1 LCSRQR
7 QHTKLFREMIKLKKI
22 GNLAYLVRNESG
34 KLLGTFVLDVDGI
47 YYWWQADGLNGAW
60 TSEVLKEITTL
71 LDEVN
76 KPFDDE
82 VINYLRRDF
91 EERARVE
98 YRQLL
103 NESGMFYKFYP
114 DLTGEYGKD
123 KEQWLVIFKGLE
135 KIRENFV
142 EKK

>member
-1 LCSRQR
+1 MRL
-7 QHTKLFREMIKLKKI
+7 EKI
-22 GNLAYLVRNESG
+22 GNLAYLVKAESG
-34 KLLGTFVLDVDGI
+34 KLIGTFVLDVDGS

-60 TSEVLKEITTL
+60 TSQTLKEITTL

-82 VINYLRRDF
+82 VNDYFRKDF

-103 NESGMFYKFYP
+103 NESGMFYEFYP
-114 DLTGEYGKD
+114 KLSGEWKKD
-123 KEQWLVIFKGLE
+123 KQEWFKEFKQLE
-135 KIRENFV
+135 ELRKQVKTKWEL
-142 EKK
+142 